1 MYTLMMVMVMINDD
15 GGDDDV
21 NYEGDGN
28 DDDDGDGDD
37 ADYDGEEV
45 AHLNPLPLSNF
56 PLHLALQREKMVS
69 LVFNR
74 EKIAHLRE

>member
-21 NYEGDGN
+21 NYEGDDN
-28 DDDDGDGDD
+28 GDGDD

>member
-1 MYTLMMVMVMINDD
+1 MVMVMMMMPTMKVMVMVMINDD
-15 GGDDDV
+15 G
-21 NYEGDGN
+21 
-28 DDDDGDGDD
+28 DGDD
-37 ADYDGEEV
+37 ANYDGAEV

>member
-28 DDDDGDGDD
+28 GDDNGDGDC
-37 ADYDGEEV
+37 DGEEV

>member
-1 MYTLMMVMVMINDD
+1 MINDD

-28 DDDDGDGDD
+28 GDDNGDG
-37 ADYDGEEV
+37 DYDGEEV

-69 LVFNR
+69 LVSNR

>member
-1 MYTLMMVMVMINDD
+1 MINDD
-15 GGDDDV
+15 EV

-28 DDDDGDGDD
+28 ADDNGYGDD
-37 ADYDGEEV
+37 ADYDGEEM

-74 EKIAHLRE
+74 EKLI